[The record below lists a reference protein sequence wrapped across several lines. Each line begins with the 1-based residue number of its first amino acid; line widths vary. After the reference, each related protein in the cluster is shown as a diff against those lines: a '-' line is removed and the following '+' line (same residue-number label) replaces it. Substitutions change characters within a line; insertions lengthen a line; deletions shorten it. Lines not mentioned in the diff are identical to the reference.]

1 MVPSIG
7 KLELLYLESQLAA
20 GDDGSPRR
28 PDSLPVGSPAR
39 PAAGPAGPPGL
50 QEVRQLDM
58 PGFQDNVSPG
68 NRLVSITLHAAP
80 LQVCLRLGFCS
91 CTSATPGSPST
102 SPAGTGTAPS
112 CR

>member
-68 NRLVSITLHAAP
+68 NRLVSTHCTL
-80 LQVCLRLGFCS
+80 L
-91 CTSATPGSPST
+91 ST
-102 SPAGTGTAPS
+102 AGLS
-112 CR
+112 